1 MDTLGSLYQSAQAAP
16 AAVEIVYQR
25 LRLALS
31 RRLGTPLNAK
41 LPALCAASEERLGW
55 PADTLFHTLSDAERA
70 MRDINLENGEALD
83 LVRSLHGY
91 LQRLEYS
98 AETRGRGTFME
109 MSVADL
115 ASHVRREFAKIIVGQ
130 NEALDQLLLVI
141 LARGHALVEGVP
153 GLAKTLAVKSL
164 AHIFHLRFQRVQCT
178 PDLIPAD
185 ILGGNISA
193 PAAGTFRIH
202 RGPIFTDLLLVD
214 EINRMPPRTQSALL
228 EAMEELQVTMDG
240 PTHPLPRTFTVFAT
254 QNPVEFEGAYPLPE
268 AQLDRFLMKI
278 RVEYPQVTQET
289 EILARYQDGFEARS
303 FERVQIDPLP
313 EDALQSAR
321 EECARVR
328 VEPKLLDYIVS
339 IVRATRNSPAVS
351 LGASP
356 RAAISLML
364 VGKAIAAIE
373 GRDFLIPDNVKFAAP
388 PILRH
393 RMLLKPEADLEGI
406 TPDQVVAEVL
416 AGTAVPQ

>member
-1 MDTLGSLYQSAQAAP
+1 
-16 AAVEIVYQR
+16 
-25 LRLALS
+25 
-31 RRLGTPLNAK
+31 
-41 LPALCAASEERLGW
+41 
-55 PADTLFHTLSDAERA
+55 
-70 MRDINLENGEALD
+70 
-83 LVRSLHGY
+83 
-91 LQRLEYS
+91 
-98 AETRGRGTFME
+98 ME
-109 MSVADL
+109 MSAAEL
-115 ASHVRREFAKIIVGQ
+115 AAHVRKEFSKIIVGQ
-130 NEALDQLLLVI
+130 SDALDQLLLVV
-141 LARGHALVEGVP
+141 LARGHALIEGVP

-164 AHIFHLRFQRVQCT
+164 AHIFRLQFQRVQCT

-185 ILGGNISA
+185 ILGGNIFE
-193 PAAGTFRIH
+193 PAAGSFRIH
-202 RGPIFTDLLLVD
+202 RGPIFTDMLLVD

-228 EAMEELQVTMDG
+228 EAMEELQVTIDR
-240 PTHPLPRTFTVFAT
+240 TSHPLPRTFTVFAT
-254 QNPVEFEGAYPLPE
+254 QNPVEFEGTYPLPE

-278 RVEYPQVTQET
+278 RVEYPQAVQEA
-289 EILARYQDGFEARS
+289 EILSRYQDGFEARA
-303 FERVQIDPLP
+303 FERVQVEALP

-321 EECARVR
+321 QEAGRVR

-364 VGKAIAAIE
+364 VAKAVAAIE
-373 GRDFLIPDNVKFAAP
+373 GRDFLIPDDVKTTAA

-406 TPDQVVAEVL
+406 TPDQIVAEVL